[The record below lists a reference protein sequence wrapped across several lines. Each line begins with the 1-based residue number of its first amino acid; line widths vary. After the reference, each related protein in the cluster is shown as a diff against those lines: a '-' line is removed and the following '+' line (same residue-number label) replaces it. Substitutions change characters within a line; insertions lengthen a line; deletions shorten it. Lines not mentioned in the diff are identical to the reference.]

1 MWQIWLVIS
10 GICIILEIIT
20 VGFFIFWFA
29 IGALFAMLVSFFTN
43 NLIIQTCI
51 FLITSTLLIFIT
63 KPFIKKFAV
72 NNSEI
77 KTNIYSII
85 GKTGIVIKDINP
97 EEGLGQVKI
106 DGEVWSANANT
117 TSNISKGTKVEVKN
131 IKGVKVIVA
140 PKN

>member
-51 FLITSTLLIFIT
+51 FLITSTLLIFVT

>member
-51 FLITSTLLIFIT
+51 FLITSTLLIFVT

-77 KTNIYSII
+77 KTNVYSII

-106 DGEVWSANANT
+106 DGEVWSANTNT
-117 TSNISKGTKVEVKN
+117 ASNISKGTKVEVKN

>member
-29 IGALFAMLVSFFTN
+29 IGALFAMLISFFTN

-51 FLITSTLLIFIT
+51 FLITSTLLIFVT

-77 KTNIYSII
+77 KTNVYSII

-106 DGEVWSANANT
+106 DGEVWSANTNT
-117 TSNISKGTKVEVKN
+117 ASNISKGTKVEVKN

>member
-51 FLITSTLLIFIT
+51 FLITSTLLIFVT

-77 KTNIYSII
+77 KTNVYSII